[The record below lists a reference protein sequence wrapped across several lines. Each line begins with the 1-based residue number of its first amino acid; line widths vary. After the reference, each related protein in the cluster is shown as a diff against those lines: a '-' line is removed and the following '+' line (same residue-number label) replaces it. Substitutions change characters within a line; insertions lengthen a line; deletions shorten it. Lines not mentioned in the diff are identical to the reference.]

1 MSNCACVGGK
11 EKGKNNGRVVLN
23 VGGKRFETLTE
34 TLRKYPNTMLGA
46 MFSSSSTMAVSDENG
61 EYFFDREPKLFEVIL
76 NFYRH
81 GKIIIPA
88 NRSSEMVKEELDF
101 FGINVEEFTEGL
113 GLELKR
119 EADFIAQRKLTGFL
133 EDYLIPKMKVQAQLG
148 HYSHELGFVPERH
161 SMNNMTNLPNL
172 TKNSDYYD
180 LFSERENRKRL
191 TKILKSLQ
199 VNSQWDRSEQVN
211 VSTKEFLFECYKLT
225 VWWNEDSKMDLNQA
239 NTESSSAAT
248 TPPDASP
255 RTPKAPV
262 GQATF

>member
-1 MSNCACVGGK
+1 MSRCMGAGGSAESK
-11 EKGKNNGRVVLN
+11 GRVVLN

-34 TLRKYPNTMLGA
+34 TLKKYPNTMLGA
-46 MFSSSSTMAVSDENG
+46 MFSSSVAMAVPDDHG

-101 FGINVEEFTEGL
+101 FGINVEEYTEGL

-133 EDYLIPKMKVQAQLG
+133 EDYLVPRMKTQAQLG
-148 HYSHELGFVPERH
+148 HYSYELGFVPERH
-161 SMNNMTNLPNL
+161 SMNNMTNLPTL
-172 TKNSDYYD
+172 SKNADYYD

-191 TKILKSLQ
+191 TKFLKSLQ

-211 VSTKEFLFECYKLT
+211 ITTKEFLFECYKLT
-225 VWWNEDSKMDLNQA
+225 VWWNEDTKMELNQTI
-239 NTESSSAAT
+239 TESSSAASS
-248 TPPDASP
+248 PHLNASP
-255 RTPKAPV
+255 ITVKAPV
-262 GQATF
+262 GQASF